1 MALGR
6 IAIHQGKSFL
16 PVLEL
21 GTDVQR
27 AKNMFFFSNWGI
39 LQKAILVGVTSI
51 AADIKAKFLNLK
63 LNDKDCKEN
72 NR

>member
-39 LQKAILVGVTSI
+39 LQKAILVGVTSRHVRH
-51 AADIKAKFLNLK
+51 KGQVSELK
-63 LNDKDCKEN
+63 TQ
-72 NR
+72 R